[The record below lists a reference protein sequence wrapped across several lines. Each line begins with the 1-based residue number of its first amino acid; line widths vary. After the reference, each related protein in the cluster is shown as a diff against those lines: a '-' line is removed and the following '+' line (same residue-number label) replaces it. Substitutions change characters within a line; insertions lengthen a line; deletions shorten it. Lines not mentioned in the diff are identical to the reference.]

1 MKTFSISAAQ
11 GEITIIRIGDA
22 GVNNSLA
29 GEPLKIKQGK
39 IIIGHSETGHDH
51 VLEHSR
57 GVSGVECKDAPDG
70 MRVLRAILTEPN
82 KLVHNRTFDTHESLA
97 LQPGM
102 YEIRI
107 GREYDPYAEIARQ
120 QAD

>member
-1 MKTFSISAAQ
+1 MKTFDKHGAQ
-11 GEITIIRIGDA
+11 GEI
-22 GVNNSLA
+22 SLA
-29 GEPLKIKQGK
+29 KVAKVPDGLKRIDPVNGRV
-39 IIIGHSETGHDH
+39 IVGHSETGHH
-51 VLEHSR
+51 HT
-57 GVSGVECKDAPDG
+57 VSADCVELYEAKTAPAG
-70 MRVLRAILTEPN
+70 MRVLYAIVNAPASLDH
-82 KLVHNRTFDTHESLA
+82 KRDFDTHESLA